1 MELDCR
7 PFLDAGSSASKME
20 PILQLY
26 ACGTP
31 LVPITIP
38 YGKAFSWHHMQ
49 DLCTF
54 SDAPFPCCL
63 KWRILEKR
71 VQNLKFVYV
80 SRNIRKSSNSKG

>member
-31 LVPITIP
+31 ISSDNYPLWEGISPAP
-38 YGKAFSWHHMQ
+38 YAGFMHFFGRPLPLLPEMAY
-49 DLCTF
+49 T
-54 SDAPFPCCL
+54 
-63 KWRILEKR
+63 RE
-71 VQNLKFVYV
+71 
-80 SRNIRKSSNSKG
+80 KSSES

>member
-31 LVPITIP
+31 ISSDNYPLWEGISPAQAA
-38 YGKAFSWHHMQ
+38 GFMQ
-49 DLCTF
+49 DLPL
-54 SDAPFPCCL
+54 PFRLPLCYTEI
-63 KWRILEKR
+63 KPKR
-71 VQNLKFVYV
+71 NKM
-80 SRNIRKSSNSKG
+80 NHI